1 MDQATVAVD
10 AGDVPANG
18 LTTASGDSDID
29 LSDDEAPARPRL
41 AFPKAPV
48 AETADV
54 NAPADEVASAVG
66 DDAADQMDQPTEA
79 TAEDAALA
87 EPTGGGLLDDSAS
100 DDSDGDRIPR
110 YKKKS
115 KSKKRAASDEG
126 SGRDDD
132 DDDDDDDFNE
142 GDAEAKKRR
151 KAEKRRKKDR
161 AARAGKRGRDELG
174 DEEMRMLDEGD
185 AQEEV
190 IDEETSGSSF
200 RCGRLSRPWQKLR
213 ANVQD
218 AGWRERARLT
228 LLARSRSRSD
238 GGKRARRM

>member
-174 DEEMRMLDEGD
+174 
-185 AQEEV
+185 EV